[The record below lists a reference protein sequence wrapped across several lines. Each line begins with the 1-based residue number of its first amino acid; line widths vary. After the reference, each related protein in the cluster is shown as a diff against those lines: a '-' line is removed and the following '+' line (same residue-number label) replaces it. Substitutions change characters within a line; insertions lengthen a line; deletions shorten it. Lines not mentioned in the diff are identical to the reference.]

1 MCEKM
6 KYQKKILLG
15 IGQLSLFI
23 GFILF
28 LTNYFVLDNN
38 LFIALFIGIL
48 FGLALVL
55 NLSYLL
61 TMK

>member
-1 MCEKM
+1 MYEKM

-15 IGQLSLFI
+15 IGQLSLLI

-38 LFIALFIGIL
+38 LFIAFLIGIL